1 MRMTEEELQNARVS
15 IRKWCIFDPKK
26 GVIESMTA
34 NWPYLWSWI
43 LHNLLC
49 DGIEY
54 GEWL

>member
-1 MRMTEEELQNARVS
+1 MTEEELQNARVS